1 MAIDILTGFIID
13 IEILSLHCHGCVEA
27 DNRGWSGGARERL
40 LWEEQHVP
48 DCCKTYTGSSKE
60 METETAKRIWLRSAE
75 KYNLRYTKMLSDG
88 DSTAFKALQDLQPYG
103 DIVLSKPECVDQ
115 LTKQEKLGGQ
125 GEGRLTTYC
134 NRTTVLPYRTTSAT

>member
-13 IEILSLHCHGCVEA
+13 IEILSLYCHECVKA
-27 DNRGWSGGARERL
+27 DNRDWAGGARERL

-48 DCCKTYTGSSKE
+48 DCCKNYTGSSKA
-60 METETAKRIWLRSAE
+60 METMAAKCIWLRSVE

-103 DIVLSKPECVDQ
+103 DIVLSKLECVDQ
-115 LTKQEKLGGQ
+115 LTKQ
-125 GEGRLTTYC
+125 
-134 NRTTVLPYRTTSAT
+134 